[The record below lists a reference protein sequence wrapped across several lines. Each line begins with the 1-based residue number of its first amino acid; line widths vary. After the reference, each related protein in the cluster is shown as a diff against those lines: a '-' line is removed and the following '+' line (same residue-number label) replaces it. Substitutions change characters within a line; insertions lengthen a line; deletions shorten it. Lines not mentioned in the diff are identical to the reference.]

1 MLVRRGE
8 RLRDD
13 PETAGRTGSDNY
25 RWLREKSIVEFRES
39 AIEGFVEKL
48 VSSASMRAVCFEG
61 TQKKRER
68 EREREF
74 RCEIVLSGV
83 FSNLESLW
91 TAIVRIRELSTSRK
105 LNQR

>member
-68 EREREF
+68 ERERENF
-74 RCEIVLSGV
+74 VAKSYYPECSQISNPSGPR
-83 FSNLESLW
+83 L
-91 TAIVRIRELSTSRK
+91 
-105 LNQR
+105 